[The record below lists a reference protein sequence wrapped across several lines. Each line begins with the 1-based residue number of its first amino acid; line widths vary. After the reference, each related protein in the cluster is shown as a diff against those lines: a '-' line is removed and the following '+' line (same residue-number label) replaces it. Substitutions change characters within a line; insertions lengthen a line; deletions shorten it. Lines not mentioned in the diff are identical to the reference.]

1 MKQSLMLT
9 KNITATFT
17 QTSGYIMRCILQAG
31 THLLHERIHELELT
45 QTQWL
50 TMVRLTIHGESTA
63 AQLARGMMLDA
74 ATMMRILKYLEARGF
89 IIRLR
94 SKTDRRIINITLST
108 AGRSIAR
115 IIEREAFAMQEQLF
129 TDLSAAERA
138 QLFALLTRVQAN
150 SEALLLASNISL
162 DR

>member
-1 MKQSLMLT
+1 
-9 KNITATFT
+9 
-17 QTSGYIMRCILQAG
+17 
-31 THLLHERIHELELT
+31 
-45 QTQWL
+45 
-50 TMVRLTIHGESTA
+50 
-63 AQLARGMMLDA
+63 MMLDA

-129 TDLSAAERA
+129 NDLSAAERA

>member
-115 IIEREAFAMQEQLF
+115 IIERGFCNAGAIIYRPICCRTGSVICTIDARTSQ
-129 TDLSAAERA
+129 
-138 QLFALLTRVQAN
+138 
-150 SEALLLASNISL
+150 
-162 DR
+162 